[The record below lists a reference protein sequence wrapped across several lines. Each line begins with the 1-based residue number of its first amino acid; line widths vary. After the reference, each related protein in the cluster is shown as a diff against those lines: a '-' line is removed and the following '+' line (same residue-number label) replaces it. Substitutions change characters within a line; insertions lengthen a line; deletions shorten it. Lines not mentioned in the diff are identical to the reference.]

1 MYIIPYEAECYCH
14 PKRGTSAIGHWYHVG
29 WKLGSISSYDA
40 ISFTEISVASEEFFL
55 LPFCD
60 DEFHCGSLIFLKK
73 NKSAR
78 FIRSD
83 DHRVNPNCGSEDD
96 VVIME
101 RSDARLAVVIRRK
114 VNSARTM

>member
-83 DHRVNPNCGSEDD
+83 DL
-96 VVIME
+96 IME
-101 RSDARLAVVIRRK
+101 RSDARLAVVIPRK